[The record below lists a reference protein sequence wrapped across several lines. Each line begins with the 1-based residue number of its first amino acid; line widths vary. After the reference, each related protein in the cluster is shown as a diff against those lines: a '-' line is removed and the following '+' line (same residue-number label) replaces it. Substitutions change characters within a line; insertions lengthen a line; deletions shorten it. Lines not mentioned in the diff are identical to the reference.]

1 MLAHLHRIVRGLPSV
16 LMMAAIFFFSSI
28 PAAELPQLGIFDLV
42 TRKAAHMLGY
52 GLLAVAFW
60 YAFGWK
66 QGRQKHAWLLAVL
79 YAMTDEIHQSFTPGR
94 HPWWADVVIFDALG
108 AYAGLW
114 LAARM
119 VARHKAPPPGDA

>member
-42 TRKAAHMLGY
+42 ARKAAHMLGY

-66 QGRQKHAWLLAVL
+66 QGRQKHAWLSAVL
-79 YAMTDEIHQSFTPGR
+79 YARPASVVGGCGDFRCAGCLRRSVVGCKNSGTSQSPASR
-94 HPWWADVVIFDALG
+94 
-108 AYAGLW
+108 
-114 LAARM
+114 
-119 VARHKAPPPGDA
+119 